1 MLILVAGV
9 ALGVALTLSPL
20 TLLVLGASAALLQ
33 RVTRT
38 LPPDERWWLIRLCVL
53 AIALRVAAIGVLF
66 LVSNHDSQG
75 AGYLFGDE
83 AYALSRSWRF
93 RNVLLGFP
101 QLKYDYMIAFEG
113 YGQSSYI
120 SMMTYLQ
127 MLAGPAPY
135 GLRVL
140 NAVVYMSAVLV
151 LFRMTRRAFGA
162 FTAFSGTVVLLFLPT
177 LFFWSISLLKESF
190 YFVLTVAALAAVA
203 EAVHATTWS
212 RRALAAAVLLASLF
226 GLQGLRNGA
235 VALALT
241 GIGAGLAA
249 AYVVGQRTR
258 VVLTSAAAVVAVIA
272 CLVVPALQQRLL
284 AAVEQAAVTHT
295 GHVFTVGHGYKLLD
309 ENYYIEPGNP
319 TTYDLTAAE
328 ASRYVIRAAV
338 SYFTVPLPWQITT
351 RGELAYL
358 PEQLLWYVMLALA
371 PIGAF
376 VAIQRDRIVAM
387 LLIASVLPTALVVAM
402 TTGNV
407 GTLIRHRTL
416 VVPYLIWISAMGL
429 PWMMRRL
436 TGAKAAA

>member
-1 MLILVAGV
+1 MRILVAGV

-20 TLLVLGASAALLQ
+20 TLLVLAASAVLLQ

-38 LPPDERWWLIRLCVL
+38 LPPDERWWLLRLSVL

-83 AYALSRSWRF
+83 AYALARSWRF

-120 SMMTYLQ
+120 SVMTYLQ
-127 MLAGPAPY
+127 MLVGPAPY

-140 NAVVYMSAVLV
+140 NAVLYMSAVLV
-151 LFRMTRRAFGA
+151 LFRMTRQAFGA
-162 FTAFSGTVVLLFLPT
+162 FTAFSGTIVLLFLPT

-203 EAVHATTWS
+203 EAVRATAWS

-258 VVLTSAAAVVAVIA
+258 VVLTSAVAVLALIA

-284 AAVEQAAVTHT
+284 AAVDQAAATHT

-309 ENYYIEPGNP
+309 EDYYIEPGNP
-319 TTYDLTAAE
+319 TYDLTGAE
-328 ASRYVIRAAV
+328 ATRYVIRAAV
-338 SYFTVPLPWQITT
+338 SYITVPLPWQITT
-351 RGELAYL
+351 RGELVYL
-358 PEQLLWYVMLALA
+358 PEQLLWFVMLALA

-376 VAIQRDRIVAM
+376 VAIQRDRVVAM

-416 VVPYLIWISAMGL
+416 IVPYLVWISAMGL
-429 PWMMRRL
+429 PWLMSRM
-436 TGAKAAA
+436 TGKRAAA